1 MHNLGLLGS
10 TVNGSTRWG
19 GSQCPTIPTILSDPF
34 LTLSLI
40 VRVMNES
47 NPLHDAALGKTALGG
62 VLPRYSLPWNRP
74 LNGVKN

>member
-1 MHNLGLLGS
+1 MG
-10 TVNGSTRWG
+10 RF
-19 GSQCPTIPTILSDPF
+19 TIPDFPMIPRDPF

-40 VRVMNES
+40 VCVMNES

-62 VLPRYSLPWNRP
+62 VLPRYVLPWNRP